1 MPQRTSPSPLGVGLV
16 SREDI
21 VGRQLRPAPFVL
33 RGAGAGR
40 PPPVARPALRAPSV
54 SMACAT
60 ASPVRRAISRP
71 PRVCQSARFVQLA
84 GSARATEAPAAAPS
98 APPGFGASQRRFA
111 ARPASAESTW
121 MRTRRALSALPGHQA
136 SRGQPAA
143 PLVHLAREVMLE
155 PWFVSR
161 VLLAASSPSRT
172 KPVRTALAELSA
184 ASAPHP
190 AMFVPLGTAAC
201 RFLKA
206 ASPARLGASSWT
218 SRRPAPPVQPGR

>member
-1 MPQRTSPSPLGVGLV
+1 M
-16 SREDI
+16 
-21 VGRQLRPAPFVL
+21 GRQLRPAPFVL

-40 PPPVARPALRAPSV
+40 PPPVARPARRAPSV
-54 SMACAT
+54 SRACAT

-71 PRVCQSARFVQLA
+71 QRVYLSARSVQLA

-98 APPGFGASQRRFA
+98 APQDSGASRRRFA
-111 ARPASAESTW
+111 APPASAESTW
-121 MRTRRALSALPGHQA
+121 MRTRRALFALPGHQA

-143 PLVHLAREVMLE
+143 PLVHLEHEVMLE
-155 PWFVSR
+155 PWFVSL

-172 KPVRTALAELSA
+172 KPVKTALAEHSA

-190 AMFVPLGTAAC
+190 AMFAPLGTAVC

-206 ASPARLGASSWT
+206 ASPARLDASSWT
-218 SRRPAPPVQPGR
+218 SRRPAPPVQLGG